1 MSKIILQEPPAKSL
15 IFGIRA
21 IGYSFSTAVADIIDN
36 CIPVHAKHID
46 IISDYN
52 DGDPFFAVCD
62 DGDGMN
68 ERELKNAML
77 MGSDRTNKPVNEQE
91 LGRYGLGLKAA
102 SLSQC
107 REFIVISKDKDGQ
120 INAMSFDL
128 DLIEETNQWNL
139 KILEDDETDALP
151 VIDKIKSVASGTI
164 VIWRK
169 FDRILVLTNN
179 LNKSFREAV
188 ADAKKHVEW
197 VFHRFYD
204 ELEIT
209 FDGRRIFKRDPFLL
223 NSKPRQQTGYTQ
235 KITMKGGDLF
245 ITPHTLPYVKT
256 LSEEEKDLLGN
267 PKSVYDDQGFYLY
280 RNRRLISWGSWLRMG
295 VKSELNKLAR
305 IQVDIPSS
313 LDAEWTL
320 DVKKSAAKIP
330 DSIKVELIA
339 SVKDSVIRSKRTV
352 NFKGKKEQSVINKV
366 WVRKELHDNKIK
378 YEINRDNPLIGT
390 LFETLGEGE
399 KRLVEMLLAQ
409 VETYIPQGS
418 LYNDSINDTSI
429 IVNSGEDAEEEVLI
443 GELIDIIAMCDDNK
457 KEEKLDL
464 LLATE
469 AYQKL
474 EVRSEDIYRRVLGYD
489 RRRV

>member
-68 ERELKNAML
+68 ESELKNAML

-169 FDRILVLTNN
+169 FDRIQVLTND

-188 ADAKKHVEW
+188 ADAKSMLNGFSTDSMMNLKLRLTGEEYLKET
-197 VFHRFYD
+197 RF
-204 ELEIT
+204 
-209 FDGRRIFKRDPFLL
+209 F
-223 NSKPRQQTGYTQ
+223 
-235 KITMKGGDLF
+235 
-245 ITPHTLPYVKT
+245 
-256 LSEEEKDLLGN
+256 
-267 PKSVYDDQGFYLY
+267 
-280 RNRRLISWGSWLRMG
+280 
-295 VKSELNKLAR
+295 
-305 IQVDIPSS
+305 
-313 LDAEWTL
+313 
-320 DVKKSAAKIP
+320 
-330 DSIKVELIA
+330 
-339 SVKDSVIRSKRTV
+339 
-352 NFKGKKEQSVINKV
+352 
-366 WVRKELHDNKIK
+366 
-378 YEINRDNPLIGT
+378 
-390 LFETLGEGE
+390 
-399 KRLVEMLLAQ
+399 
-409 VETYIPQGS
+409 
-418 LYNDSINDTSI
+418 
-429 IVNSGEDAEEEVLI
+429 
-443 GELIDIIAMCDDNK
+443 
-457 KEEKLDL
+457 
-464 LLATE
+464 
-469 AYQKL
+469 
-474 EVRSEDIYRRVLGYD
+474 
-489 RRRV
+489 